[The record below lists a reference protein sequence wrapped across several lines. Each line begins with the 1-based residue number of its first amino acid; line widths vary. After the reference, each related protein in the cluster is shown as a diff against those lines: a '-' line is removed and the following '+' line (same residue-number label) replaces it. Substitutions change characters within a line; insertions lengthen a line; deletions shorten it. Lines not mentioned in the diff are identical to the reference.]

1 MDPTHIFLS
10 LFLTTMLQVLK
21 SHMIAT
27 VTWLVALGW
36 TLVVGGSLV
45 WNVRNDERETM
56 DTAYAQARANLNKDI
71 TLRRWATDHGGVYV
85 PITARQQSVP
95 WLNHVPGRDV
105 TTTDGR
111 QLTLL
116 NPATAVRQMMDRY
129 AQDYGVRGRITGLK
143 YLNPSNAPDAWE
155 TAQLEAFTRGEK
167 REVWEVSDFD
177 GKPHLRYLRAMF
189 MEPGC
194 EKCHAILGYQLGDM
208 RGATG
213 LNLPLAS
220 YYQKIEESK
229 RILDWTHGVIWLF
242 GLTGIGLSSSM
253 VRRREL
259 ALRQFKAIIDSSD
272 DAIISTTLDGN
283 ITSWNQGAQTLFGY
297 QAGEAIGQSIQI
309 MIPADRQSEEQSI
322 LTRILRS
329 EKIDHFDTVRCNKE
343 GRLID
348 ISVSVSPIL
357 NSHGKV
363 IGASK
368 IARDITQRKQSTEA
382 LKESLREKTALLNE
396 VHHRVKNNL
405 QVITSLLNME
415 AGRSDHPSTKAVL
428 KDMQGRIRSMALL
441 HESIY
446 RAGTFAAIDL
456 GSYLGQVASQTLR
469 TLLTTP
475 AAIELRLQL
484 GSVQVGLDQATPCGL
499 LVCELL
505 SNCLKHGFA
514 NGQSGEIF
522 VELQPLSGVDQWV
535 LRVSDNGVGLPP
547 DFELKRQTTLG
558 LQLVAG
564 LAHQLG
570 GSLDVG
576 PGPRAVFSVT
586 FTVQK
591 PAPLVLAVL

>member
-1 MDPTHIFLS
+1 MTPT
-10 LFLTTMLQVLK
+10 LFLRRFLKTMLQALK
-21 SHMIAT
+21 SHMIAA
-27 VTWLVALGW
+27 VTWLVALAW
-36 TLVVGGSLV
+36 TMVVGGSLV
-45 WNVRNDERETM
+45 WTLRNDERETM
-56 DTAYAQARANLNKDI
+56 DTAYAEARANLNKDI
-71 TLRRWATDHGGVYV
+71 TLRRWASDHGGVYV
-85 PITARQQSVP
+85 PITDKQQSIP
-95 WLNHVPGRDV
+95 WLSHVPGRDV

-116 NPATAVRQMMDRY
+116 NPATVVRQMMDRY

-155 TAQLEAFTRGEK
+155 TVQLEAFIRGEK
-167 REVWEVSDFD
+167 REIWEVSDFD

-283 ITSWNQGAQTLFGY
+283 ITSWNQGAESLFGY
-297 QAGEAIGQSIQI
+297 RAEETIGQSIQI
-309 MIPADRQSEEQSI
+309 IIPADRQNEEADI

-329 EKIDHFDTVRCNKE
+329 EKIDHFDTVRCAKD

-357 NSHGKV
+357 SSHGKV

-368 IARDITQRKQSTEA
+368 IARNITERKQSTEA
-382 LKESLREKTALLNE
+382 LKLSLKEKTALLNE

-405 QVITSLLNME
+405 QVVTSLLHME
-415 AGRSDHPSTKAVL
+415 ARRSDHPGTKAVL
-428 KDMQGRIRSMALL
+428 KDMQDRIRSMALL

-456 GSYLGQVASQTLR
+456 GSYLGQLATQAFASLVPRMGSIQ
-469 TLLTTP
+469 
-475 AAIELRLQL
+475 LRLAL

-499 LVCELL
+499 LVSELL
-505 SNCLKHGFA
+505 SNCLKHGFSD
-514 NGQSGEIF
+514 GVSGEVC
-522 VELQPLSGVDQWV
+522 VELQPVAGAAQWV
-535 LRVSDNGVGLPP
+535 LRVSDTGVGLPP
-547 DFELKRQTTLG
+547 DFQQRRQTSLG

-570 GSLDVG
+570 GTFEVG

-586 FTVQK
+586 FTPQK
-591 PAPLVLAVL
+591 PAPLVLAV

>member
-1 MDPTHIFLS
+1 MTPTLFLR
-10 LFLTTMLQVLK
+10 LFLTTMLQALK
-21 SHMIAT
+21 SHMIAV
-27 VTWLVALGW
+27 VTWLVALAW
-36 TLVVGGSLV
+36 TIVVGGSLV
-45 WNVRNDERETM
+45 WTLRNDERETM
-56 DTAYAQARANLNKDI
+56 DTAYAEARANLNKDL

-85 PITARQQSVP
+85 PITERQQSIP
-95 WLNHVPGRDV
+95 WLSHVPGRDV

-155 TAQLEAFTRGEK
+155 TTQLEAFTRGEK
-167 REVWEVSDFD
+167 SEIWEVSDFD

-272 DAIISTTLDGN
+272 DAIISTALDGN
-283 ITSWNQGAQTLFGY
+283 ITSWNQGAETLFGY

-309 MIPADRQSEEQSI
+309 IIPAARQNEEADI

-329 EKIDHFDTVRCNKE
+329 EKIDHFDTVRCAKD

-357 NSHGKV
+357 SSHGKV

-368 IARDITQRKQSTEA
+368 IARNITERKQSTEA
-382 LKESLREKTALLNE
+382 LKLSLKEKTALLNE

-405 QVITSLLNME
+405 QVVTSLLHLE
-415 AGRSDHPSTKAVL
+415 ARRSDHPGTQAVL
-428 KDMQGRIRSMALL
+428 KDMQDRIRSMALL

-456 GSYLGQVASQTLR
+456 GSYLGQLATQAFR
-469 TLLTTP
+469 TLLP
-475 AAIELRLQL
+475 RMGVIQLRLEL

-499 LVCELL
+499 LVSELL
-505 SNCLKHGFA
+505 SNCLKHGFSD
-514 NGQSGEIF
+514 GGSGE
-522 VELQPLSGVDQWV
+522 VCLELQPVAGGAQWM
-535 LRVSDNGVGLPP
+535 LRVSDTGVGLPA
-547 DFELKRQTTLG
+547 DFQLRRQTSLG

-570 GSLDVG
+570 GSLEAG

-586 FTVQK
+586 FTPQK
-591 PAPLVLAVL
+591 PAPLVLAV